1 MGALVFIAASV
12 AILVFALRAV
22 LAQNFWT
29 YPTILLGLVASV
41 FCRPIRRVLD
51 AAYPNRAPV
60 AAALASVV
68 LSGLAILTVAAFPL
82 ALVGTVLAL
91 DTYLSRRP
99 AGPEEVLAGLGIGTA
114 VGFIGGFDLLS
125 FAALAAL
132 FVVPSLGARG
142 PATPDRVGSRAR
154 PFGPALLLA
163 LSVSGLAVAFYY
175 SLSVRLGLQGG
186 ALTTLAGTLL
196 VLGPTVAIM
205 VLRTLRPRNRSHA
218 EVGGLVSAAIFG
230 GLVVFVQGTLVT
242 LVVLIALLVSLSI
255 AALASLERFVDRG
268 GEPQR
273 VLVIALLLLP
283 LVVLFYRMP
292 PIVYSLVVRGLPE
305 PVEYALYAPS
315 VLWAA
320 ACLVLAARVGLEG
333 RLRKAL
339 GKDYRAAGDG
349 RTVP

>member
-1 MGALVFIAASV
+1 
-12 AILVFALRAV
+12 
-22 LAQNFWT
+22 
-29 YPTILLGLVASV
+29 
-41 FCRPIRRVLD
+41 
-51 AAYPNRAPV
+51 
-60 AAALASVV
+60 
-68 LSGLAILTVAAFPL
+68 
-82 ALVGTVLAL
+82 
-91 DTYLSRRP
+91 
-99 AGPEEVLAGLGIGTA
+99 
-114 VGFIGGFDLLS
+114 
-125 FAALAAL
+125 
-132 FVVPSLGARG
+132 
-142 PATPDRVGSRAR
+142 
-154 PFGPALLLA
+154 LLLV

-175 SLSVRLGLQGG
+175 SLSLRLGLQGG